1 MLLRAIPIDIVE
13 RVVILTD
20 SYRDYKT
27 ICQLIERLKESQR
40 RAKIIEAITKREVD
54 KEGTVLYYLDGKLHR
69 ENDKPAVEHAN
80 GTKSWWYKGELH
92 RENDKPSVEW
102 PAGRKDWYRKGQRHR
117 ENDKPAYEDVDGTK
131 EWWYNGQRHREN
143 DKPAVEW
150 SDGTKM
156 WYYEGHFLR
165 IK

>member
-40 RAKIIEAITKREVD
+40 RAKMIEAITKRYVD
-54 KEGTVLYYLDGKLHR
+54 NEGRVRYRMDDKLHRENDKPAIEDADGMKEWYYKGKLHR
-69 ENDKPAVEHAN
+69 ENDKPAI
-80 GTKSWWYKGELH
+80 
-92 RENDKPSVEW
+92 EN
-102 PAGRKDWYRKGQRHR
+102 A
-117 ENDKPAYEDVDGTK
+117 DGTK
-131 EWWYNGQRHREN
+131 EWWLNG
-143 DKPAVEW
+143 K
-150 SDGTKM
+150 
-156 WYYEGHFLR
+156 R